1 MEPLASATAFATI
14 VSLVGDFISRREAN
28 ESKDYESFMSWL
40 QEERHEEI
48 RNLLQSSSTTVIGV
62 KALLSESRDQILD
75 RLSALDQTMA
85 AIAAAIP
92 AFRGIAELAGPT
104 VGLSPQALSV
114 LEKFY
119 DSGASGILESK
130 MLSGITLVPLD
141 GRGGQIQFSEP
152 RFIEDDLTTLVELGL
167 LDISHN
173 GRGER
178 IFKFKRT
185 AAALVAQRR
194 GE

>member
-1 MEPLASATAFATI
+1 MDPVTSATTFATI

-40 QEERHEEI
+40 HEQRHEEI
-48 RNLLQSSSTTVIGV
+48 RSLLQSSSTTVVGI
-62 KALLSESRDQILD
+62 KALLNESRDEILD

-92 AFRGIAELAGPT
+92 AFSGIAELSNPS
-104 VGLSPQALSV
+104 VGLSQQALSV
-114 LEKFY
+114 LEQFH
-119 DSGASGILESK
+119 DSGASGVLESK
-130 MLSGITLVPLD
+130 IMNGIVLVPLD
-141 GRGGQIQFSEP
+141 GNGGQIEFSER

-167 LDISHN
+167 LDLSHN
-173 GRGER
+173 GRGQR

-194 GE
+194 GA